1 MNSIT
6 KSYTHYAYKGIG
18 GGRYKG
24 RDDNELSFS
33 QGGGDEEREKRRPKM
48 FINYVCGRVDN
59 ATVIATLAHTHMCV
73 LITLYCVL
81 SM

>member
-48 FINYVCGRVDN
+48 FINYVCGRVDKPS
-59 ATVIATLAHTHMCV
+59 TTTRR
-73 LITLYCVL
+73 
-81 SM
+81 